1 MRTQHKPA
9 SQPRTQ
15 AKPTA
20 KPASKPTAKSASQ
33 RTQAKPV
40 SQGTRLNKVIAD
52 AGVASRRAAD
62 EMIAEGRVKV
72 NSKVVTELGT
82 RVTSNDRIMVD
93 GKLIGDPER
102 HIYVLLNKPKDTI
115 TTTSDERGR
124 RTVLDLIDSRERI
137 YPVGRLDRNTT
148 GVLLLT
154 NDGALANRLMHPR
167 HQVPRIYDVVL
178 DKPLE
183 LRDARAITEGV
194 ELENGDRTQP
204 CEIDMNDQGRD
215 HLRITLYEGK
225 NREVRRLFEHF
236 GYEVTRLDRKFY
248 AGLSSRGLARGEWR
262 RLERKEVSALR
273 RLVNLE

>member
-1 MRTQHKPA
+1 MRTQQKRNVKSGGTRP
-9 SQPRTQ
+9 P
-15 AKPTA
+15 
-20 KPASKPTAKSASQ
+20 KSAGK
-33 RTQAKPV
+33 KPPE
-40 SQGTRLNKVIAD
+40 GIRLNKVIAD
-52 AGVASRRAAD
+52 AGISSRRGSD
-62 EMIAEGRVKV
+62 DLITEGRVKV
-72 NSKVVTELGT
+72 NSKVVTELGM
-82 RVTSNDRIMVD
+82 RVGPNDRVMVD
-93 GKLIGDPER
+93 DKLIGDPER

-124 RTVLDLIDSRERI
+124 KTVLDLIDSRERI

-167 HQVPRIYDVVL
+167 HRIARTYNVVL

-183 LRDARAITEGV
+183 LKDGRRIAGGV
-194 ELENGDRTQP
+194 ELENGDQTQP
-204 CEIDMNDQGRD
+204 CEIDMAERD
-215 HLRITLYEGK
+215 RTHVIITLFEGK

-236 GYEVTRLDRKFY
+236 GYEVIRLDRKAY
-248 AGLSSRGLARGEWR
+248 AGITTRGLARGEWR